1 MACLPLFCCSHR
13 FKQPY
18 IFIASPDDLLT
29 NDITTMYI
37 DDDRYQIIEKK
48 AHIIKKCR
56 KFYNVWNF
64 RIIKNLTG
72 RHYLLVTSSQERNK
86 WYIVLY
92 DNNYINMLPKKI
104 SNKKEVLKIDYSVA
118 LENKKKREFFDIPLV
133 D

>member
-1 MACLPLFCCSHR
+1 MNCLPLPRCMYPRKH
-13 FKQPY
+13 KY
-18 IFIASPDDLLT
+18 TFIADPDDLLI
-29 NDITTMYI
+29 NDITTMYL

-118 LENKKKREFFDIPLV
+118 LENKKNREFFDIPLV